1 MSHAQCYD
9 QAQREQ
15 LLGII
20 EAAFG
25 GLAGFNKILKGTM
38 RQLRG
43 RAMAEIKQQQRVR
56 RSSNFALPATLNR
69 KAEPDDDDGT
79 AAVPKPEIQVLDITE

>member
-1 MSHAQCYD
+1 MQCYD

-25 GLAGFNKILKGTM
+25 GLAGFNKVLKGTM

-56 RSSNFALPATLNR
+56 RSSNFALPATHDR
-69 KAEPDDDDGT
+69 KAEPDDNDGT
-79 AAVPKPEIQVLDITE
+79 AAVSKPEIQVLDIAE